1 MAERARTSVSVRRVQ
16 ASPHSQVGSVHAD
29 WVWLS
34 REQKE
39 MTIDKRVRPAE
50 RCVDG
55 ECAVCGRRHI
65 HKDDCATL
73 KRRVA
78 EEEKR

>member
-1 MAERARTSVSVRRVQ
+1 
-16 ASPHSQVGSVHAD
+16 
-29 WVWLS
+29 
-34 REQKE
+34 